1 MLRGPWRNQNTVFRN
16 QNYCQVGYPLLQELT
31 WRNVTGW
38 NITGCLPSPKER
50 PKKPQTRLTA
60 VPMSL
65 LLQNPVITQNCL
77 RALWESFKMTQNI
90 AVKAT
95 SLILALYN
103 VRMTTSW
110 RLSLYRRHQI
120 QIEDIVNS
128 TSRQAFA
135 KVDLLSSSVSKCPSW
150 IKSTMVCFC
159 VTLQV
164 HLLLAKNIY
173 FSSVLFLELMYK
185 M

>member
-1 MLRGPWRNQNTVFRN
+1 MKKCNRMFA
-16 QNYCQVGYPLLQELT
+16 
-31 WRNVTGW
+31 
-38 NITGCLPSPKER
+38 SPKER
-50 PKKPQTRLTA
+50 TKKPKTRFTA

-77 RALWESFKMTQNI
+77 RALYLWESFKITPNT
-90 AVKAT
+90 AVMVT

-110 RLSLYRRHQI
+110 RLSLHRSHQI
-120 QIEDIVNS
+120 QIEDTVNS
-128 TSRQAFA
+128 TSKQAFS
-135 KVDLLSSSVSKCPSW
+135 KVDLLSISVSKCPSW
-150 IKSTMVCFC
+150 IKSTMVCLC

-164 HLLLAKNIY
+164 HLLLAKNMY